1 MTGLTNS
8 GYSSDISQKVLETL
22 VRSGTAYEIIEIDPD
37 FADTAEF
44 CEKYG
49 YPLENSG
56 NTIMVA
62 SKKDPVQYSACL
74 VKASDR
80 LDVNNTVRK
89 LMGVRKLSFASREQT
104 IDLTGMEIGGVTPF
118 ALPENLPIYI
128 DQNIMELEY
137 VILGSGVRSSKV
149 KASPEIL
156 MKFPN
161 TQLIPGL
168 SLITSS

>member
-1 MTGLTNS
+1 MTGPEYPS
-8 GYSSDISQKVLETL
+8 AISQKVLETL
-22 VRSGTAYEIIEIDPD
+22 TQSGSDYEIIEIDPD
-37 FADTAEF
+37 FADTADF
-44 CEKYG
+44 CKKYG

-56 NTIMVA
+56 NTIIVA

-118 ALPENLPIYI
+118 ALPEDLNIYI
-128 DQNIMELEY
+128 DQNVMELEY
-137 VILGSGVRSSKV
+137 VIFGSGVRSSKV

-156 MKFPN
+156 LKFPN

-168 SLITSS
+168 SLITS